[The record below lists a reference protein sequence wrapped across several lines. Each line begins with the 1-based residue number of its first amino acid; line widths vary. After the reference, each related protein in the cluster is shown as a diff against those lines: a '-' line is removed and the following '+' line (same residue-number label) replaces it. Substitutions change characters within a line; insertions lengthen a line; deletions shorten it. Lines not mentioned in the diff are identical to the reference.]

1 MLVLKRSKPFL
12 QSLFHPYT
20 SSRKCHFY
28 RTRQAWICS
37 CDHFSATMPRVV
49 KPVCLQCTTG
59 GTPVTASHARMTMT
73 VTGLPHGGRKANFPF
88 ICSTALN
95 PSTWRCTPIPL
106 FPFPFRLSIRMPLF
120 PCRHPG
126 RHQVSF
132 SLLGAKVKTGLGTQ
146 IFCRKIST
154 PFQG

>member
-1 MLVLKRSKPFL
+1 MPLLQDTPGVDLFLWPFFGYNASCRKTSLPFIADKATADNPVLR
-12 QSLFHPYT
+12 
-20 SSRKCHFY
+20 
-28 RTRQAWICS
+28 
-37 CDHFSATMPRVV
+37 
-49 KPVCLQCTTG
+49 QCTTG